1 MSRIDVPTVAIS
13 LLAVAAVGGVLADF
27 GGAFWD
33 TWLGLA
39 TVCPLAVRRRYPPI
53 DGRGLKRT
61 KT

>member
-39 TVCPLAVRRRYPPI
+39 TVCPLAVRRRYRPSTGV
-53 DGRGLKRT
+53 D
-61 KT
+61 

>member
-39 TVCPLAVRRRYPPI
+39 TVCPLAV
-53 DGRGLKRT
+53 DGAIRPSTGVD
-61 KT
+61 